1 MCDDARRM
9 ARLLVVD
16 DDPDIRAMFVRT
28 LRSLGEVEEADSG
41 AQAMR
46 LLYAREF
53 DLLLLDLHMP
63 GLDGF
68 TILETLTS
76 KPGPNQ
82 DTPVFVATAD
92 VSDNARI
99 RALRRHALFLLT
111 KPVNLGTLR
120 SFASSSLQKR
130 MSKGPATPRGGKRE
144 GSGTG
149 QGA

>member
-1 MCDDARRM
+1 M

-16 DDPDIRAMFVRT
+16 DDPAIRTMFVRT
-28 LRSLGEVEEADSG
+28 LSSLGEVEQADGG

-53 DLLLLDLHMP
+53 DLLVLDLHMP

-82 DTPVFVATAD
+82 DTPVFVVTAD
-92 VSDNARI
+92 ISDNARI
-99 RALRRHALFLLT
+99 RALRRHAVFLLT
-111 KPVNLGTLR
+111 KPVNLGTLL
-120 SFASSSLQKR
+120 SFANSSLQKR
-130 MSKGPATPRGGKRE
+130 MSRGPATPRSGKRD
-144 GSGTG
+144 
-149 QGA
+149 